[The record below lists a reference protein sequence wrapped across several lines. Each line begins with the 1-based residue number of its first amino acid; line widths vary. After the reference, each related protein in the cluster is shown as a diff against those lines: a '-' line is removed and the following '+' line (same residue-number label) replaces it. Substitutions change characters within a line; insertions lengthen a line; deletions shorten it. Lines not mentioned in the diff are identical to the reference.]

1 MDFIIQSVVIGLTE
15 NAPLVLAAIGFA
27 LLYRLTGLINV
38 AYSETI
44 TLGAYFGM
52 WLNTTF
58 GLSFY
63 AILIPTGLLAGFL
76 SVATYLGLFRPAKR
90 RNVGVLELIII
101 SFGLSIF
108 LRHGLQF
115 VFGYPERFYD
125 VPPPE
130 TIMILGVGVT
140 SFRLLALFAVAALSL
155 LLYLFIQ
162 RTGYGLKIRALASD
176 EDLAKVSGI
185 RPLAVTTLI
194 WFVAGVA
201 GGGLRLGTLEL
212 AKATDRFCRTRYSA
226 ELAGAMRP
234 VWDDLLKLSQTVN
247 WTVTGSG
254 SHSGTVAGAAQ
265 LSRPQTGA
273 GRVEFREE
281 HVSQSAAHGAGKNEA
296 GDVTLHAR
304 SAVICGGAVA
314 IAGDDDVPTAIHADP
329 QSLIVALTAATPG
342 TRSRRRARRS
352 SCACRSRTSPATCT
366 TTRAASV

>member
-1 MDFIIQSVVIGLTE
+1 MDLDFVTQSLVIGLTE

-63 AILIPTGLLAGFL
+63 AILIPTGLLAGLL

-162 RTGYGLKIRALASD
+162 RTGYGLQIRALASD

-185 RPLAVTTLI
+185 RPLAVTALI

-201 GGGLRLGTLEL
+201 GG
-212 AKATDRFCRTRYSA
+212 
-226 ELAGAMRP
+226 LAGAFYGVGASVSPLLGWRQFLLILM
-234 VWDDLLKLSQTVN
+234 VALVGGSWGLGGVIAVGVATSVALAAMALQFDQVLYAQLILIVTFVVVLKL
-247 WTVTGSG
+247 
-254 SHSGTVAGAAQ
+254 
-265 LSRPQTGA
+265 R
-273 GRVEFREE
+273 
-281 HVSQSAAHGAGKNEA
+281 
-296 GDVTLHAR
+296 
-304 SAVICGGAVA
+304 
-314 IAGDDDVPTAIHADP
+314 
-329 QSLIVALTAATPG
+329 G
-342 TRSRRRARRS
+342 TRLTETAK
-352 SCACRSRTSPATCT
+352 
-366 TTRAASV
+366 V